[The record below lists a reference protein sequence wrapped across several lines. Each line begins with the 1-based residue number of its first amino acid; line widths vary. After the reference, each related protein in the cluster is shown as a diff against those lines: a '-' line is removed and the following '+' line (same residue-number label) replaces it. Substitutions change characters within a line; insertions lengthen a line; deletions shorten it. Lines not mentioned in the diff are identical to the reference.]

1 MQYEELKAQVEAVP
15 AAQAKDYREL
25 LALASIAG
33 GVWPRLKGHLE
44 EAEDCRGFFQAI
56 YDDDAC
62 RFENAWAYWAKM
74 NKEPWADRFEA
85 EKAVRGVRLENKG
98 IFIEGNGN
106 ELLVPL
112 QGRGHAANVYL
123 FAENSFNEH
132 AAEFY
137 GAINGSFTCVGME
150 LEGAFDIYRAHR
162 ALIIT
167 RFHVRKIPPHLRRA
181 QEGQQGKLHVPPRV
195 AQRDRAHRAVKD
207 RREIYTR
214 AVQQPRAEGQTLVR
228 IVVARNEQAGDALRL
243 QTGQK
248 TVQHGHRAVVHVP
261 GNQYRVRAVLLH
273 QL

>member
-1 MQYEELKAQVEAVP
+1 MQYEELKAQAEAVP

-44 EAEDCRGFFQAI
+44 AAEDCRGFFQAI

-150 LEGAFDIYRAHR
+150 LELS
-162 ALIIT
+162 LIHI
-167 RFHVRKIPPHLRRA
+167 
-181 QEGQQGKLHVPPRV
+181 
-195 AQRDRAHRAVKD
+195 
-207 RREIYTR
+207 
-214 AVQQPRAEGQTLVR
+214 
-228 IVVARNEQAGDALRL
+228 
-243 QTGQK
+243 
-248 TVQHGHRAVVHVP
+248 
-261 GNQYRVRAVLLH
+261 
-273 QL
+273 

>member
-33 GVWPRLKGHLE
+33 GVWPRPKGHLE
-44 EAEDCRGFFQAI
+44 AAEDCRGFFRAI

-162 ALIIT
+162 ALIFE
-167 RFHVRKIPPHLRRA
+167 RWDVDKLRRRA
-181 QEGQQGKLHVPPRV
+181 NGKGQ
-195 AQRDRAHRAVKD
+195 
-207 RREIYTR
+207 
-214 AVQQPRAEGQTLVR
+214 VR
-228 IVVARNEQAGDALRL
+228 
-243 QTGQK
+243 TGCDCSA
-248 TVQHGHRAVVHVP
+248 TW
-261 GNQYRVRAVLLH
+261 
-273 QL
+273 

>member
-44 EAEDCRGFFQAI
+44 AAEDCRGFFQAI

-137 GAINGSFTCVGME
+137 GAINGSFT
-150 LEGAFDIYRAHR
+150 
-162 ALIIT
+162 
-167 RFHVRKIPPHLRRA
+167 
-181 QEGQQGKLHVPPRV
+181 
-195 AQRDRAHRAVKD
+195 
-207 RREIYTR
+207 
-214 AVQQPRAEGQTLVR
+214 
-228 IVVARNEQAGDALRL
+228 
-243 QTGQK
+243 
-248 TVQHGHRAVVHVP
+248 
-261 GNQYRVRAVLLH
+261 
-273 QL
+273 